1 MFALEGAT
9 FSHYRIQHLLTRGGM
24 AEVYLA
30 QDTDTD
36 QQVAIKMVHR
46 SSGDY
51 YERCRREVAA
61 VALLKHNH
69 ILPALDCG
77 EYESWYY
84 LVTPYIEGGT
94 LQNCLAQ
101 GPMTLEEAG
110 KILEQLVA
118 ALQFSHDH
126 GILHR
131 DIKASNVFLR
141 AKDYIYLADFGL
153 VKNIENDYSITQSG
167 YLIGTPEYMAP
178 ELVDLPATISSDI
191 YALGILLYQM
201 LTGRVPFTGGTPV
214 AVCLKHIREQP
225 VPPSHLNPLIPPAI
239 EAVVLRA
246 LEKDPGKR
254 FQSAQDL
261 LRAYQEAL
269 ISEMSDMTVRVAAV
283 HPAEAHNHPSAVASA
298 SSPAAMSA
306 FAEAPT
312 MAAMPSLAAEAT
324 VPRVPVLTEEE
335 PTVLRAPAVSQK
347 TRPTRGAVLG
357 LLALG
362 LLIMLLLSFSMYGLS
377 SQISP
382 LSHPGN
388 LPHASPTIISTPS
401 TVPINQQTPRSPK
414 HHPKKGDAT
423 PPPTIKITRGIS

>member
-1 MFALEGAT
+1 MPGLEGVT
-9 FSHYRIQHLLTRGGM
+9 VSHYQIQHILARGGM
-24 AEVYLA
+24 AQVYLA
-30 QDTDTD
+30 YDMKAD
-36 QQVAIKMVHR
+36 QKVAIKMVHR

-94 LQNCLAQ
+94 LQNRLDQ
-101 GPMTLEEAG
+101 GPLTLEEAG
-110 KILEQLVA
+110 KMLEQLVA

-141 AKDYIYLADFGL
+141 DKDYIYLADFGL
-153 VKNIENDYSITQSG
+153 VKNIDDDYSITQSG

-201 LTGRVPFTGGTPV
+201 LTGRVPFTGATPV
-214 AVCLKHIREQP
+214 AICLKHIQELP
-225 VPPSHLNPLIPPAI
+225 TPPSLLNPLIPPAV

-246 LEKDPGKR
+246 LEKEPDKR

-261 LRAYQEAL
+261 LLAYQEAFEDEL
-269 ISEMSDMTVRVAAV
+269 NAMTVRMAAV
-283 HPAEAHNHPSAVASA
+283 HPAKASNEPSALALV
-298 SSPAAMSA
+298 SSPGISPA
-306 FAEAPT
+306 FADAPT
-312 MAAMPSLAAEAT
+312 VSHMPNISTEAT
-324 VPRVPVLTEEE
+324 VPHVAVLGEDE
-335 PTVLRAPAVSQK
+335 PTVLKAPALPQK
-347 TRPTRGAVLG
+347 TRSTRGIILG
-357 LLALG
+357 LLAIG
-362 LLIMLLLSFSMYGLS
+362 LLLVILLGFSLYGLVNHTPPV
-377 SQISP
+377 SP
-382 LSHPGN
+382 PGN
-388 LPHASPTIISTPS
+388 IPHASPTIISTPS
-401 TVPINQQTPRSPK
+401 TGAGNQQAPVPQK
-414 HHPKKGDAT
+414 HHHKK
-423 PPPTIKITRGIS
+423 

>member
-1 MFALEGAT
+1 MFALEGVT

-30 QDTDTD
+30 QDTDTG

-94 LQNCLAQ
+94 LQNRLSQ
-101 GPMTLEEAG
+101 GPMTLEETG

-178 ELVDLPATISSDI
+178 ELVDLPATIISDI

-214 AVCLKHIREQP
+214 AICLKHIREQA
-225 VPPSHLNPLIPPAI
+225 VPPSYLNPLIPPAV

-261 LRAYQEAL
+261 LLAYQEAFK
-269 ISEMSDMTVRVAAV
+269 SEMSDMTVRMAAV
-283 HPAEAHNHPSAVASA
+283 HPAEAHNHSSVLASA
-298 SSPAAMSA
+298 SSPAAVSA

-312 MAAMPSLAAEAT
+312 VAAMPNLAAEAT
-324 VPRVPVLTEEE
+324 VPRVPVLAEGE
-335 PTVLRAPAVSQK
+335 PTVLRTPAVSQK
-347 TRPTRGAVLG
+347 TRLTRGGVLG

-362 LLIMLLLSFSMYGLS
+362 LLLVMLLLFSMYSLS
-377 SQISP
+377 NQIP
-382 LSHPGN
+382 PMSHPGN
-388 LPHASPTIISTPS
+388 VPHTSPTIISTPS
-401 TVPINQQTPRSPK
+401 TVPANQQKPGAQK
-414 HHPKKGDAT
+414 HHPRKGDST
-423 PPPTIKITRGIS
+423 PLPNDNDNQGD

>member
-1 MFALEGAT
+1 
-9 FSHYRIQHLLTRGGM
+9 M

-30 QDTDTD
+30 QDTETG

-84 LVTPYIEGGT
+84 LVTPYVEGGT
-94 LQNCLAQ
+94 LQNRLAQ

-126 GILHR
+126 GIIHR

-141 AKDYIYLADFGL
+141 DQDYIYLADFGL
-153 VKNIENDYSITQSG
+153 VKHIEHDYSITQSG

-178 ELVDLPATISSDI
+178 ELVDVPATISSDI

-201 LTGRVPFTGGTPV
+201 LTGRVPFTGSTPV
-214 AVCLKHIREQP
+214 AICLKHIREQP
-225 VPPSHLNPLIPPAI
+225 VPPSLLNPLIPPAI

-246 LEKDPGKR
+246 LEKDPAKR
-254 FQSAQDL
+254 FQSAQEL
-261 LRAYQEAL
+261 LVAYQEAFK
-269 ISEMSDMTVRVAAV
+269 SEMSDMTVRVAAV
-283 HPAEAHNHPSAVASA
+283 RPGEPVASL
-298 SSPAAMSA
+298 AAMPA
-306 FAEAPT
+306 FSEAPT
-312 MAAMPSLAAEAT
+312 VSRMPNLAAEAT
-324 VPRVPVLTEEE
+324 APRVAVLEGGE
-335 PTVLRAPAVSQK
+335 PTVLKAPAMPQK
-347 TRPTRGAVLG
+347 TRPARGAALG

-362 LLIMLLLSFSMYGLS
+362 FLLAMLLYFSLYSLSG
-377 SQISP
+377 QPSP
-382 LSHPGN
+382 GSHPGN
-388 LPHASPTIISTPS
+388 IPQAAPTMISTPG
-401 TVPINQQTPRSPK
+401 TAPDDQQTPEPQK
-414 HHPKKGDAT
+414 HHHKKGDLI
-423 PPPTIKITRGIS
+423 PPSNNNDDQGD

>member
-1 MFALEGAT
+1 MTVLEGIT
-9 FSHYRIQHLLTRGGM
+9 FSHYRIQHLLARGGM
-24 AEVYLA
+24 AQVYLA
-30 QDTDTD
+30 QDTNTG

-84 LVTPYIEGGT
+84 LVTPYVEGGT
-94 LQNCLAQ
+94 LQNRLTQ

-141 AKDYIYLADFGL
+141 DKDYIYLADFGL

-167 YLIGTPEYMAP
+167 YLIGTPECMAP

-201 LTGRVPFTGGTPV
+201 LTGRVPFTGSTPV
-214 AVCLKHIREQP
+214 AICLKHIREQP
-225 VPPSHLNPLIPPAI
+225 VPPSLLNPLIPPAV

-246 LEKDPGKR
+246 LEKEPGKR

-261 LRAYQEAL
+261 LLAYQEAFK
-269 ISEMSDMTVRVAAV
+269 SEMSDMTVRVAAV
-283 HPAEAHNHPSAVASA
+283 RLGEPVA
-298 SSPAAMSA
+298 
-306 FAEAPT
+306 
-312 MAAMPSLAAEAT
+312 SLAATPAFSDAPT
-324 VPRVPVLTEEE
+324 VSRMPNLAAAASLPRVAALEEGG
-335 PTVLRAPAVSQK
+335 PTVLRAPAVPQK
-347 TRPTRGAVLG
+347 KRAVRGAVLG
-357 LLALG
+357 LLAVG
-362 LLIMLLLSFSMYGLS
+362 LLLAMLLCFSMYSLS
-377 SQISP
+377 SQGP
-382 LSHPGN
+382 PVSHPGN
-388 LPHASPTIISTPS
+388 VPHVSPTMISTPD
-401 TVPINQQTPRSPK
+401 TVPDDQQTPEPQK
-414 HHPKKGDAT
+414 HHHEKGDFI
-423 PPPTIKITRGIS
+423 PPSTNNDNQGD